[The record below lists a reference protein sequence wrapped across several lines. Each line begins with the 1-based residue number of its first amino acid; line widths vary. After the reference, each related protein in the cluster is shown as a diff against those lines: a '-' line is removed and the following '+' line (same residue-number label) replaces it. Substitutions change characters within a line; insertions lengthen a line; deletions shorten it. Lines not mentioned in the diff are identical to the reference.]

1 MRILED
7 VYLVGSGVIGLS
19 APTDCNVYVVDAGS
33 SLVMVDAGSGM
44 RPEAIRENLRADGL
58 DPARLSHIVLTHSH
72 WDHVRGCRA
81 LSAGGAAVLVHEAGR
96 RVVEEG
102 PYARRDV
109 SFEPVVVSRT
119 LAGGERLSIGRL
131 DFEVIALPGHSED
144 SIALLLARGGRSVC
158 FTGDTVL
165 AMGLCGPT
173 APEDMGAL
181 KASVARLD
189 ALGIDA
195 LLPGHGVFVLQGG
208 REHVALLH
216 GKLRE
221 RWYDAYVHPSPFS
234 PAWHLARGA
243 AVKEGRP

>member
-7 VYLVGSGVIGLS
+7 VYLVGSGVVGLS
-19 APTDCNVYVVDAGS
+19 APTDCNVYVVDAGE

-44 RPEAIRENLRADGL
+44 APGEIVSTMRADGL

-81 LSAGGAAVLVHEAGR
+81 LAAGGAAVMIHEAGR

-109 SFEPVVVSRT
+109 SVEPVPVART
-119 LAGGERLSIGRL
+119 LAGGERLAIGRL
-131 DFEVIALPGHSED
+131 DLEVLALPGHSPD
-144 SIALLLARGGRSVC
+144 SIALRLVRGGRSIC

-195 LLPGHGVFVLQGG
+195 LLPGHGVFVVRGG
-208 REHVALLH
+208 GDHVALLH

-221 RWYDAYVHPSPFS
+221 RWFDFHVHPSAFS
-234 PAWHLARGA
+234 PAWHLARR
-243 AVKEGRP
+243 GRA